1 MPLFTHWFN
10 AENVLEGGRVAIAKL
25 MVTAAFQQATDLLST
40 RRPATK
46 RAARA
51 VAAGGAIDGGW
62 SCSSAREHAMSS
74 RVWREHHAGGTA
86 HRVDASFVSNS
97 RLSAPG
103 SPRRHARD
111 AMWVHMVLYT
121 EAASPPPRRRTAV

>member
-62 SCSSAREHAMSS
+62 CRSWRPCSSARGM
-74 RVWREHHAGGTA
+74 
-86 HRVDASFVSNS
+86 
-97 RLSAPG
+97 L
-103 SPRRHARD
+103 
-111 AMWVHMVLYT
+111 
-121 EAASPPPRRRTAV
+121 